1 MRSYW
6 RYEAELELN
15 VAELLALL
23 KDDTPALEL
32 DSDDA
37 QLLALEDEVE
47 RKRSMSRSGWRC

>member
-6 RYEAELELN
+6 RYEVELELN
-15 VAELLALL
+15 VAERLALL
-23 KDDTPALEL
+23 KDDTPVLEL

-47 RKRSMSRSGWRC
+47 RARSMSRSGWRC